1 MTFFLSIHHHTIS
14 PAIPRYLISSN
25 ELSNESCL
33 RDAKLKK
40 GNGATSISISACSSS
55 LPHTI
60 YLPLSLSPLPLTLT
74 CFQHLSQHLKYFI
87 AYFCAVAFSSLCGN
101 LLCNLLANQA
111 ERKGGGGGKR
121 KVGKFWCELCYI
133 FCQWLRIFILHFEKR
148 QRPQSRNIT
157 SAAGSERS
165 EKREK
170 KEKQRERE
178 W

>member
-1 MTFFLSIHHHTIS
+1 MLERCQAKEGMEPHQFLFQHAQALYPTLSIS
-14 PAIPRYLISSN
+14 
-25 ELSNESCL
+25 
-33 RDAKLKK
+33 
-40 GNGATSISISACSSS
+40 
-55 LPHTI
+55 
-60 YLPLSLSPLPLTLT
+60 LSLSPLPLILA

-121 KVGKFWCELCYI
+121 KVEKFWCELCYI

-148 QRPQSRNIT
+148 QRRQSRNIT

-165 EKREK
+165 EERERT
-170 KEKQRERE
+170 RERE

>member
-1 MTFFLSIHHHTIS
+1 MLERCQAKKREWSHINFYFSMPKLSTLH
-14 PAIPRYLISSN
+14 YLCPS
-25 ELSNESCL
+25 LSLS
-33 RDAKLKK
+33 
-40 GNGATSISISACSSS
+40 
-55 LPHTI
+55 
-60 YLPLSLSPLPLTLT
+60 LPLSPTSHSLA

-111 ERKGGGGGKR
+111 ERKGGGGRQR

-133 FCQWLRIFILHFEKR
+133 FCQWLRIFILHFKKR
-148 QRPQSRNIT
+148 QRRQSRNIT

-165 EKREK
+165 EKGEK

-178 W
+178 RMVERAANI